1 MKTKHHQQNRKT
13 QQARR
18 AARKAHAALLHPVST
33 GVTEPFYSTEL
44 CPQVPQYGTL
54 RKLMGRH
61 HQTFHPD
68 NFSAEAIAWNHKFPL
83 LTLSLILEPRFYE

>member
-1 MKTKHHQQNRKT
+1 MKTNHHQQNRKA

-18 AARKAHAALLHPVST
+18 AARKARTAQLPPVIT
-33 GVTEPFYSTEL
+33 GATEPFYCTEL
-44 CPQVPQYGTL
+44 CPQVPQYGPL

-68 NFSAEAIAWNHKFPL
+68 NFSAQANAWNHKFPL
-83 LTLSLILEPRFYE
+83 VTLSLILGPHFYE